1 MDIRR
6 AAIAAAGGA
15 AVAALTLGAIPVG
28 AQEPLLPIS
37 VTPTSGP
44 VGTVFTASGADC
56 IGEAGPGE
64 LEAYLWYADDPEPVL
79 VWLGTVA
86 ADGTWTAPVQS
97 EATDPPGTYTVS
109 ATCFAGPGS
118 PDIVVDY
125 DYVEFQLTAA
135 PAPEA
140 PADPAVEPAAAP
152 VAAPAAAVPGR
163 PSYAG

>member
-6 AAIAAAGGA
+6 AVIAAAGGA
-15 AVAALTLGAIPVG
+15 AAAALTFGAIPVG

-56 IGEAGPGE
+56 ISEAGPGE
-64 LEAYLWYADDPEPVL
+64 LEAYLWYAEETEPRL

-109 ATCFAGPGS
+109 ATCFTGPGS

-125 DYVEFQLTAA
+125 DFVSFELTAA

-140 PADPAVEPAAAP
+140 PTEPAAAAP

-163 PSYAG
+163 PSFVG

>member
-6 AAIAAAGGA
+6 AVIAAAGGA
-15 AVAALTLGAIPVG
+15 AAAALTFGAIPVG
-28 AQEPLLPIS
+28 AQEPVLPIS

-56 IGEAGPGE
+56 ISEAGPGE
-64 LEAYLWYADDPEPVL
+64 LEAYLWYGEETEPRL

-109 ATCFAGPGS
+109 ATCFTGPGS

-125 DYVEFQLTAA
+125 DFVSFELTAA

-140 PADPAVEPAAAP
+140 PTEPAAAP
-152 VAAPAAAVPGR
+152 VAAPAAAVAGR